1 MQICN
6 VDMIEDPVNLLVK
19 LLQNIKLFSEN
30 ASSLTESWLVIHS
43 ALGRFV
49 LGIGRTDLKN
59 KIKRITQCT
68 LFEPTQII
76 TAVLAAI
83 SPL

>member
-30 ASSLTESWLVIHS
+30 ASSLTES
-43 ALGRFV
+43 
-49 LGIGRTDLKN
+49 
-59 KIKRITQCT
+59 
-68 LFEPTQII
+68 
-76 TAVLAAI
+76 
-83 SPL
+83 